1 MKQNVMQLYLKM
13 ARGLVRQVKILEGIN
28 QEYFCCV
35 MQKLKQEGMDD
46 VIKKEELAEIRLNSA
61 RILSISEEI
70 DTIVSKL
77 LLINSSDNSI
87 SEETKRD
94 KK

>member
-13 ARGLVRQVKILEGIN
+13 ARGLVRQVKVLEGIN
-28 QEYFCCV
+28 QEFFCCV
-35 MQKLKQEGMDD
+35 MERLEQEGMDG
-46 VIKKEELAEIRLNSA
+46 IKKEELAEIRSNSA
-61 RILSISEEI
+61 RILSLSEEL
-70 DTIVSKL
+70 DTIVSKQ

-87 SEETKRD
+87 SEETEGH